1 MKERLSEKWIKA
13 SITGTIWAASEIVL
27 GSFLHNLRV
36 PFSGNILTA
45 IGIIILIS
53 ISYIWTDKGL
63 IWRSGII
70 CALMKTMSPSAVI
83 FGPMIAILAEAF
95 LIESSVRLLGRTY
108 AGYLTGAMLAMSW
121 NLFQKIANY
130 IIFYG
135 AGIIDVYNN
144 LIGMA
149 GKELGIGTDIGWFPV
164 IILLVVF
171 ALFGIVSGIIGISV
185 GKKMKKQPSA
195 GVSLPE
201 GNGSRPMRPPA
212 TTDFRHSLVWLLA
225 DFVLM
230 IACLSLIT
238 FSSWMIW
245 GPVVT
250 SVIILW
256 SLKYKRAL
264 RQLSRPKFWL
274 FFVFITLITA
284 FALSQAQK
292 GEVSWQ
298 QGILTGIQMNFR
310 AAVIIVGFSVLGT
323 ELYNPRIRD
332 FFMKTYFKDLPLALE
347 LSAESLPSFIA
358 SVPDFKSLV
367 RNPVSLFYRILSR
380 AEERLSEIRDKN
392 ASSTRVFIVTGSAGQ
407 GKTTFV
413 RRLVEILKENGI
425 KPGGII
431 SERIVDGANTS
442 GYDIVNIATGERKAF
457 LRSEGGVGQE
467 RIGRFYI
474 DNEGLEFGRAILLRS
489 EGELIVLDEV
499 GRLELSGSGWAPS
512 LDALMAQSRKPLLLA
527 VRDSFAEEVIRKW
540 NPGDMVVF
548 KARETDCSEA
558 AGTILSCLTTMTDNE
573 VAD

>member
-95 LIESSVRLLGRTY
+95 LIETSVRLLGRTY

-149 GKELGIGTDIGWFPV
+149 GKELGIESDIAWLPV
-164 IILLVVF
+164 IILLVIF
-171 ALFGIVSGIIGISV
+171 ALFGILSGIMGISV
-185 GKKMKKQPSA
+185 GRKMKKQPA
-195 GVSLPE
+195 GSVTLPAGNASREIRRTEVNDFKHSL
-201 GNGSRPMRPPA
+201 A
-212 TTDFRHSLVWLLA
+212 WLITDFA
-225 DFVLM
+225 LM

-238 FSSWMIW
+238 FSSWAIW
-245 GPVVT
+245 GPVVI
-250 SVIILW
+250 SVVILW
-256 SLKYKRAL
+256 SLRYKRAL

-274 FFVFITLITA
+274 FFVLITLITA

-298 QGILTGIQMNFR
+298 QGLLTGIQMNFR

-332 FFMKTYFKDLPLALE
+332 FFMKTAFKDLPLALE
-347 LSAESLPSFIA
+347 LSAESLPFFIA
-358 SVPDFKSLV
+358 TVPDFKSLV
-367 RNPVSLFYRILSR
+367 RNPVQLFYRILSR
-380 AEERLSEIRDKN
+380 AEERLSEIKGKDDWG
-392 ASSTRVFIVTGSAGQ
+392 SPVFIVTGSAGQ
-407 GKTTFV
+407 GKTTFA
-413 RRLVEILKENGI
+413 RELTELLKEKGVS
-425 KPGGII
+425 PGGIL
-431 SERIVDGANTS
+431 SERILEGEDTS
-442 GYDIVNIATGERKAF
+442 GYDIVSIATGDRMAF
-457 LRSEGGVGQE
+457 LRTDGNAGQE
-467 RIGRFYI
+467 KIGRFFI
-474 DNEGLEFGRAILLRS
+474 DKEGLEAGRAILS
-489 EGELIVLDEV
+489 EAQGEIIVIDEV
-499 GRLELSGSGWAPS
+499 GRLEISGGGWAPS
-512 LDALMAQSRKPLLLA
+512 IDFLLSRSNKRLLLT
-527 VRDSFAEEVIRKW
+527 VRDSFLELVVQKW
-540 NPGDMVVF
+540 NLGDVSIF
-548 KARETDCSEA
+548 TARETNCSDA
-558 AGTILSCLTTMTDNE
+558 AATILKKVMLRK
-573 VAD
+573 